1 MEKENT
7 LYDDDLKGYGVIRWI
22 GLKFQKIV
30 VGASTD
36 KPRTR
41 FAFSS
46 AVERPTIDLGG
57 GITASMSSFV
67 PGAPREVASKS
78 IVYVWI
84 QSDLSPQ
91 EIEAFKEE
99 PERYLDRQYPEN
111 APLTEEQFKKLQLDT
126 ETMDTQVH
134 TYAQV

>member
-67 PGAPREVASKS
+67 PGAPRETAAKS

-84 QSDLSPQ
+84 QSELSPQ
-91 EIEAFKEE
+91 EISAFEEE
-99 PERYLDRQYPEN
+99 PERYYDRQNPEN
-111 APLTEEQFKKLQLDT
+111 APLTEEQFTALELSDG
-126 ETMDTQVH
+126 ELDTQVL